1 MTEKTFAQLRQEAQE
16 SGIRGAAKLR
26 KTDLQQR
33 LNIEDTDLPALKVA
47 KAS

>member
-33 LNIEDTDLPALKVA
+33 LNIENTDLALKVV
-47 KAS
+47 KVS